1 MAPQQNSKEKV
12 WSQKENEKS
21 NKKGRSMPVIEVV
34 RSVRSG
40 HLIML
45 FFFLLSRSD
54 GIKTS
59 EVRISV
65 GFGIRS

>member
-1 MAPQQNSKEKV
+1 MVVNGSPAKSLESEK
-12 WSQKENEKS
+12 KTRKAIKS
-21 NKKGRSMPVIEVV
+21 SMPVIEVV

-54 GIKTS
+54 GVKSS

-65 GFGIRS
+65 GFEIRS